1 MDLERQTL
9 DVCGG
14 QVEVFSEFV
23 VVAAEPVVV
32 AFELVE
38 PADCVTPCTN
48 RSESGP
54 TGGHRTGAWSWAARS
69 DWIAVPRDP
78 SGWLLSR
85 STGAVVQVGAGA
97 FEDFV
102 GEGGVGVGDGT

>member
-1 MDLERQTL
+1 VDLQRQRL
-9 DVCGG
+9 GLHGG

-23 VVAAEPVVV
+23 VAEPVVV

-38 PADCVTPCTN
+38 PADCVTPCIN

-54 TGGHRTGAWSWAARS
+54 PGGHRTGAWSGGGAVGLQRRAARP
-69 DWIAVPRDP
+69 V
-78 SGWLLSR
+78 GCLLSR
-85 STGAVVQVGAGA
+85 STDAVAQVGAGA

>member
-1 MDLERQTL
+1 MPFPA
-9 DVCGG
+9 GA
-14 QVEVFSEFV
+14 EFV

-48 RSESGP
+48 RIRAARLLSDKRVELGP
-54 TGGHRTGAWSWAARS
+54 AWSDWSAA
-69 DWIAVPRDP
+69 PRDS
-78 SGWLLSR
+78 SGCLLSR
-85 STGAVVQVGAGA
+85 RTGAVVQVGAGA

-102 GEGGVGVGDGT
+102 GEGGVGDGDGA